1 LTRRRSPA
9 LRFAGRVTALAITLL
24 VVTLV
29 SIQFARA
36 IGENVAAAHELATIR
51 SDIATLRVRRVEQRR
66 RRRTGDSRSLASRA
80 PERSSHFCLT
90 SAGGAAVGCAVNG
103 TSGGIVINLN
113 AYGATVRL
121 DDGDLASASAQDVE
135 THRDEYQRSLMRRKR
150 LAFEVRR
157 EGRRCAVSLAPQI
170 RDETLEEQIAS
181 YLRSTEEWEPAD
193 GVPAAQRHFLRK
205 KRRAAFF
212 ESKHR

>member
-1 LTRRRSPA
+1 L
-9 LRFAGRVTALAITLL
+9 
-24 VVTLV
+24 
-29 SIQFARA
+29 
-36 IGENVAAAHELATIR
+36 
-51 SDIATLRVRRVEQRR
+51 
-66 RRRTGDSRSLASRA
+66 
-80 PERSSHFCLT
+80 
-90 SAGGAAVGCAVNG
+90 NG

-121 DDGDLASASAQDVE
+121 DDGDLASASALDVE
-135 THRDEYQRSLMRRKR
+135 IHRDQYLGSLTRRKR

-170 RDETLEEQIAS
+170 RDDGLEEQITT

-193 GVPAAQRHFLRK
+193 GVPAAERHFLRK
-205 KRRAAFF
+205 KRRAALF

>member
-1 LTRRRSPA
+1 M
-9 LRFAGRVTALAITLL
+9 
-24 VVTLV
+24 
-29 SIQFARA
+29 
-36 IGENVAAAHELATIR
+36 
-51 SDIATLRVRRVEQRR
+51 
-66 RRRTGDSRSLASRA
+66 
-80 PERSSHFCLT
+80 
-90 SAGGAAVGCAVNG
+90 NG

-121 DDGDLASASAQDVE
+121 DDGDLASASAHDVE

-170 RDETLEEQIAS
+170 HDETLEEQIAS

-193 GVPAAQRHFLRK
+193 GVPAAERHFLRK